1 MRVHEVLPSQLE
13 AALVR
18 EVQRAYEWQ
27 ATRFRGLLPPV
38 IALVDSTTRLGR
50 WVPATRTLELSRV
63 LVLGRPWPEVMGVL
77 EHEMAH
83 QYVDEVLRVTDEP
96 PHGPTFQRVCAE
108 RGVDGRAAGAPVPG
122 AAAEIDR
129 VLERI
134 RKLLALAGSD
144 NQHEAEAAMR
154 TAHELM
160 LRYNIEHTVDLG
172 ATRDFEVAHVGDP
185 AKRSNRVEIDVVSL
199 LAELFFVKV
208 IRIPVYLPRE
218 GRHGGVYELA
228 GTRANVDM
236 ACHVYAFLLAT
247 AARLWDA
254 NRADA
259 RVKNGRDR
267 LAYQSGVIR
276 GFREKLVAERTVLR
290 GTGLVWRGDGKLD
303 TFYRA
308 RHPHV
313 VSRRRSVRVSGAH
326 DAGRAAGR
334 KVVLHTP
341 VATTGGGRRL
351 LGNGS

>member
-1 MRVHEVLPSQLE
+1 MHDALTSQLE

-27 ATRFRGLLPPV
+27 ATRFRGLIAPV
-38 IALVDSTTRLGR
+38 IALVDTTTRLGR
-50 WVPATRTLELSRV
+50 WVPAARTLELSRL
-63 LVLGRPWPEVMGVL
+63 LVVARPWPEVMGVL

-83 QYVDEVLRVTDEP
+83 QYVDEVLRVTDEA

-108 RGVDGRAAGAPVPG
+108 RGIDGRAAGAPVAG

-144 NQHEAEAAMR
+144 NQHEAEVAMR

-160 LRYNIEHTVDLG
+160 LRYNIEHVG
-172 ATRDFEVAHVGDP
+172 AARHFDVAHVGDP
-185 AKRSNRVEIDVVSL
+185 TKRSNRVEIDVVAL

-208 IRIPVYLPRE
+208 IRIPVYLPRA
-218 GRHGGVYELA
+218 GRHGGLYELA
-228 GTRANVDM
+228 GSRANLDM

-254 NRADA
+254 NRTDA

-313 VSRRRSVRVSGAH
+313 VSRRRRVRLSEAH
-326 DAGRAAGR
+326 DAGREAGR
-334 KVVLHTP
+334 TVVLHKP
-341 VATTGGGRRL
+341 VATSG
-351 LGNGS
+351 GNGRSLGSGS

>member
-1 MRVHEVLPSQLE
+1 MDTPLSAALE

-27 ATRFRGLLPPV
+27 STRFRGLVTPV
-38 IALVDSTTRLGR
+38 IKLVDSSTRLGR
-50 WVPATRTLELSRV
+50 WVPSARTLELSRM
-63 LVLGRPWPEVMGVL
+63 LVLARPWPEVMGVL

-83 QYVDEVLRVTDEP
+83 QYVDEVLRVTDEA
-96 PHGPTFQRVCAE
+96 PHGPTFGRVCAE
-108 RGVDGRAAGAPVPG
+108 RGIDARAAGAPVPG

-129 VLERI
+129 TLERI

-144 NQHEAEAAMR
+144 NQHEAEIAMR

-160 LRYNIEHTVDLG
+160 LRYNIEHVG
-172 ATRDFEVAHVGDP
+172 APREFEIAHVGDP
-185 AKRSNRVEIDVVSL
+185 TKRSNRVEIDIVSL

-208 IRIPVYLPRE
+208 IRIPVYLPSE

-247 AARLWDA
+247 AWRLWDA

-259 RVKNGRDR
+259 RVRSGRDR
-267 LAYQSGVIR
+267 LSYQSGVIR
-276 GFREKLVAERTVLR
+276 GFRDRLVAERTVLR

-303 TFYRA
+303 SFYRA
-308 RHPHV
+308 RHPHI
-313 VSRRRSVRVSGAH
+313 VSRSRSVRVTGAH
-326 DAGRAAGR
+326 DAGREAGR
-334 KVVLHTP
+334 KVVLHKP
-341 VATTGGGRRL
+341 VSSAVSRGRL
-351 LGNGS
+351 LGG

>member
-1 MRVHEVLPSQLE
+1 MERREDLTAALE

-27 ATRFRGLLPPV
+27 STRFRGLVAPV
-38 IALVDSTTRLGR
+38 IALCDSTTRLGR
-50 WVPATRTLELSRV
+50 WLPATRTLELSRV
-63 LVLGRPWPEVMGVL
+63 LVRARPWPEVMGVL

-83 QYVDEVLRVTDEP
+83 QYVDEVLRVANEP

-108 RGVDGRAAGAPVPG
+108 RGIDARAAGAPVPG
-122 AAAEIDR
+122 AAADIDR
-129 VLERI
+129 VLARI

-160 LRYNIEHTVDLG
+160 LRYNIEHV
-172 ATRDFEVAHVGDP
+172 AAPRAFEVAHVGDP
-185 AKRSNRVEIDVVSL
+185 RKRSNRVEIDVVSL

-208 IRIPVYLPRE
+208 IRIPVYLPDE
-218 GRHGGVYELA
+218 GRHGGVYEIA

-236 ACHVYAFLLAT
+236 AGHVYAFLLAT
-247 AARLWDA
+247 AARLWNA

-259 RVKNGRDR
+259 RVRDGRDR

-276 GFREKLVAERTVLR
+276 GFRDKLVAERTSLR
-290 GTGLVWRGDGKLD
+290 GTGLVWRGDGKLED
-303 TFYRA
+303 FYRA
-308 RHPHV
+308 RHPHI

-326 DAGRAAGR
+326 AAGREAGR
-334 KVVLHTP
+334 KVVLHKP
-341 VATTGGGRRL
+341 VATTGANGGRM
-351 LGNGS
+351 LGSGS